1 MASLKKKSVSDGLC
15 AMTLGSVMATVGVA
29 AGDEAAAEVASH
41 IITQE
46 SAGAT
51 ALPAAGPP
59 GTDQVRSITQWP
71 RWKSAN
77 ICLEQTEKFGVLLN
91 GELLASIIHI
101 FKGNADSS
109 SLRKSS

>member
-1 MASLKKKSVSDGLC
+1 MSDGLC

-51 ALPAAGPP
+51 ALPAGPP

-71 RWKSAN
+71 RWKSTN
-77 ICLEQTEKFGVLLN
+77 ICLEQTENFGVLLN
-91 GELLASIIHI
+91 GELLFPVRHPSIY
-101 FKGNADSS
+101 FQ
-109 SLRKSS
+109 RKC